1 MTSHAP
7 SRATLEAFQRLF
19 YAAREKA
26 NVAEGSAVRFVAT
39 MNGDTLRQLGREVA
53 MGGVVAL
60 LGLPAACEE
69 AAAMANGA
77 TGIVLWDVELVLDGS
92 LGDSEIRMT
101 ATPSTA
107 RPVAP

>member
-1 MTSHAP
+1 MTSHASP
-7 SRATLEAFQRLF
+7 RSTLETFQRLF